1 MLNYPSFWYAVSF
14 VLFIGL
20 LGRPASKVIMT
31 ALQSNQ
37 QAIQKQLFE
46 AQELRQKAQAFLD
59 EAQQCRQDA
68 LHEAQQI
75 LDHAAQEALR
85 SQEQAQA
92 EVNQFFV
99 VQEQQLQERLSQLEY
114 EAKDALKK
122 QLGDLVLATTV
133 KSLQEN
139 YTVSLDQKVVQETVR
154 TLAL

>member
-1 MLNYPSFWYAVSF
+1 MLNDPSFWYAVSF

-20 LGRPASKVIMT
+20 LGRPVSKVIMA

-75 LDHAAQEALR
+75 LDHATQEALR
-85 SQEQAQA
+85 TQELAQA

-139 YTVSLDQKVVQETVR
+139 YIASLDQKVVQETVR